1 MSVHVPVY
9 LVFPLAPSAF
19 LSKDDRMSL
28 SNRLVRSLP
37 VLALMGLVFAATPA
51 LADTVMLQAAGG
63 ITALAGQVLTA
74 DGKPITN
81 VKLVDGGA
89 KALTDAQGRFLLTYA
104 PSGDTVLTIDGR
116 RSGPKGQEDRG
127 VYKVRVTAQPG
138 VTNSLPFISYLPIVD
153 HGNEVSFSSPTTA
166 EVVIKSRSV
175 PGVEL
180 RIPAGTIVRDSDGD
194 LVTKLGITGYP
205 AGRTPFPLPPHF
217 DEAANFTIQPGTL
230 CFLRADGTAGSV
242 QVRYPNTRHELPRA
256 RATFFRYDVAQLGWT
271 PYGIGTVGADGKQV
285 VPDGATVLHD
295 LDGECPPKPP
305 HDDLMRQRQPR
316 PAKGG
321 N

>member
-1 MSVHVPVY
+1 MIRSASIS
-9 LVFPLAPSAF
+9 LPLSLARAF
-19 LSKDDRMSL
+19 SSKDDPMSA
-28 SNRLVRSLP
+28 SDRRLRVLP
-37 VLALMGLVFAATPA
+37 VLAVLGAICVAMPA

-63 ITALAGQVLTA
+63 ITALAGQVLST

-81 VKLVDGGA
+81 VKLIDQGA
-89 KALTDAQGRFLLTYA
+89 KARTDEQGRFLLDYA

-127 VYKVRVTAQPG
+127 VYKVRVTVHPG
-138 VTNSLPFISYLPIVD
+138 ITNLLPFTSYLPLVD
-153 HGNEVSFSSPTTA
+153 HAGEVSFPSPTTT

-180 RIPAGTIVRDSDGD
+180 RIPAGTIVRDSEGK
-194 LVTKLGITGYP
+194 LVTKLGVTGYP

-217 DEAANFTIQPGTL
+217 DEAANFTIQPGAL
-230 CFLRADGTAGSV
+230 CFLAADGTAGSA

-305 HDDLMRQRQPR
+305 HDDMMRQRQPR